1 MIVIATREG
10 DSSTNDV
17 IDWIN
22 HHNEQVLRVDEANQV
37 EHLHITSSTDAHH
50 SSFIQVN
57 GQKVYFKDIAA
68 FWHRKG
74 QAFFTNHPAYSLKL
88 DSSHVD
94 VSAAVTQEWE
104 IVKEY
109 LFFLLSQ
116 NRHLGNYFQ
125 SSLNKLIVQHQAQS
139 IGLLAPKATVLT
151 AKEDALKIDF
161 AAITKALSEV
171 SIISFDDANFCS
183 YTTEVTQEYIQT
195 LPDDFFPALLQQ
207 KIEKK
212 YEVRVFYLD
221 GKCYSMAI
229 FSQLDQQTQVDF
241 RVYNMTKP
249 NRTVPYQLPKEL
261 EAKIDTLM
269 QKLQLNTGSLDFMV
283 TEDNQFYFLEVNPV
297 GQFGMVSVPCNYY
310 LEQKIADYL
319 LQ

>member
-1 MIVIATREG
+1 
-10 DSSTNDV
+10 
-17 IDWIN
+17 
-22 HHNEQVLRVDEANQV
+22 
-37 EHLHITSSTDAHH
+37 
-50 SSFIQVN
+50 
-57 GQKVYFKDIAA
+57 
-68 FWHRKG
+68 
-74 QAFFTNHPAYSLKL
+74 
-88 DSSHVD
+88 

-195 LPDDFFPALLQQ
+195 LPDEFFPALLQQ

-261 EAKIDTLM
+261 EAKIDVLM